1 MQLCH
6 KDTGQNKMDI
16 KSTIRKA
23 VLAVIFIVII
33 AGVFWLAQKKVTT
46 DITHCALITIMAA
59 AVLTFFYNRYFYD
72 TFTPSKSVNNPPPEA
87 VDLHMRHKLLEE
99 SARHKRLEEKVR
111 KLNGELSAAKLKLEA
126 EIANRPLDQRQLQQR
141 LKHLNCLY
149 GLSKIVNRQ
158 GVPLEQIFQE
168 TVHLIRDA
176 YKYPN
181 AMCVRINFDGI
192 QYKTDNFEKSEL
204 SRKTEIKAH
213 GENVGAI
220 EVYHLGGKV
229 KNGEEPF
236 LKEEDDLLNAVA
248 EWLGSIAERKKA
260 EEKLRLFRNLI
271 ERSNDCIFAVEPKW
285 GRFLDVNNR
294 ACDSLGYTRKELLNM
309 MTIKDIEVSMPDDSY
324 WQKQIEELKEKKDI
338 VKQDRYKR
346 KDGSTFF
353 VETSLKLVTQEKQD
367 YIIAIARDITERKRA
382 EAKLKTAQEKLLETA
397 REVGMAEVATGV
409 LHNVGNVL
417 NSVSV
422 TAESIQ
428 KRVRNSKISY
438 LSDVVGLL
446 EEHANELST
455 FMVNEE
461 RGKKIPAF
469 LANLSKELVEEQ
481 ERCLEALEALTKHV
495 QHVGDIIQLQQSHSK
510 TKGLIEPTS
519 IAELVEDTIQINA
532 ETITR
537 NRVEVI
543 LEIADLPTLLLDR
556 HKVLQILTNLISNAI
571 YALSKSNR
579 DDRILKICVKE
590 PKSGFIQIDVCDNGI
605 GIPKENLTRIFEHGF
620 TTKKT
625 GHGFGLH
632 STALSANELNGSIKA
647 HSDGPGKGAVFTVE
661 LPFKTQEAKK

>member
-1 MQLCH
+1 
-6 KDTGQNKMDI
+6 MDI
-16 KSTIRKA
+16 KSTIKKA
-23 VLAVIFIVII
+23 VLAAIFIAII

-46 DITHCALITIMAA
+46 DITHSALIAIMAA

-72 TFTPSKSVNNPPPEA
+72 TFTPSKPVNNPTDEA
-87 VDLHMRHKLLEE
+87 IDLRARHKLLEE
-99 SARHKRLEEKVR
+99 SAHHKRLEEKVR
-111 KLNGELSAAKLKLEA
+111 KLNEELSAAKLKLEA

-158 GVPLEQIFQE
+158 GIPLEQIFQE
-168 TVHLIRDA
+168 TVSLIRDA

-181 AMCVRINFDGI
+181 AMCLRINFDGI
-192 QYKTDNFEKSEL
+192 QYKTDNFKKSEL

-213 GENVGAI
+213 GENVGTI
-220 EVYHLGGKV
+220 EVYLLGGKV

-438 LSDVVGLL
+438 LSDVVALF
-446 EEHANELST
+446 EEHTSELGT
-455 FMVNEE
+455 FMTNEE

-469 LANLSKELVEEQ
+469 LANLSKELVDEQ

-519 IAELVEDTIQINA
+519 IEELVEDTIQINA

-537 NRVEVI
+537 NSVEVKR
-543 LEIADLPTLLLDR
+543 EIADLPTLLLDR

-579 DDRILKICVKE
+579 DDKVLKICVKE
-590 PKSGFIQIDVCDNGI
+590 PKSGFIRIDVCDNGI

>member
-1 MQLCH
+1 M
-6 KDTGQNKMDI
+6 DT
-16 KSTIRKA
+16 KSTIKKV
-23 VLAVIFIVII
+23 VLAAIFVAII
-33 AGVFWLAQKKVTT
+33 AGVFWLAQKKVTK
-46 DITHCALITIMAA
+46 DITHCALIAVMAGA
-59 AVLTFFYNRYFYD
+59 ILTYIYNRYFYD
-72 TFTPSKSVNNPPPEA
+72 TFSSPKPVNNLDNEDI
-87 VDLHMRHKLLEE
+87 DLRVRHKLLEE
-99 SARHKRLEEKVR
+99 SARQKRLEEKVQ
-111 KLNGELSAAKLKLEA
+111 KLTTELSAAKLKLEA

-158 GVPLEQIFQE
+158 EIPLEQIFQE
-168 TVHLIRDA
+168 TVSLICDA
-176 YKYPN
+176 YRYPN
-181 AMCVRINFDGI
+181 TMCVRINFDGI
-192 QYKTDNFEKSEL
+192 QYKTDNFKKSEL
-204 SRKTEIKAH
+204 SRQTQIKAH
-213 GENVGAI
+213 GEIVGTI
-220 EVYHLGGKV
+220 EVYHLGGNV

-260 EEKLRLFRNLI
+260 EEQLRLFRNLI

-309 MTIKDIEVSMPDDSY
+309 MTIKDIEVSTPDDSC
-324 WQKQIEELKEKKDI
+324 WQKQIEELKEKNDI

-438 LSDVVGLL
+438 LADVVGLL
-446 EEHANELST
+446 EEHSNELGT
-455 FMVNEE
+455 FITMEE
-461 RGKKIPAF
+461 RGKKIPVF
-469 LANLSKELVEEQ
+469 LANLSKELVDEQ
-481 ERCLEALEALTKHV
+481 QRCLEALEALTKHV

-510 TKGLIEPTS
+510 TNGLIEPTS
-519 IAELVEDTIQINA
+519 INELVEDTIQINA

-537 NRVEVI
+537 NNVQVKR
-543 LEIADLPTLLLDR
+543 EIDDLPTLLLDR

-571 YALSKSNR
+571 YALSISGR
-579 DDRILKICVKE
+579 DEKILKICVKE
-590 PKSGFIQIDVCDNGI
+590 LKTGFLRIDVCDNGI

-620 TTKKT
+620 TTKKS

-632 STALSANELNGSIKA
+632 STALSVNELNGSIKV

>member
-1 MQLCH
+1 
-6 KDTGQNKMDI
+6 MDI
-16 KSTIRKA
+16 KSTIKKA
-23 VLAVIFIVII
+23 VLAVIFIAII
-33 AGVFWLAQKKVTT
+33 AGVFWLVQKKITK
-46 DITHCALITIMAA
+46 DITHCTLIVIMTA
-59 AVLTFFYNRYFYD
+59 AVLTYFYNSYFYD
-72 TFTPSKSVNNPPPEA
+72 TFTLSKPANNPHHEA
-87 VDLHMRHKLLEE
+87 IYLRTRHKLLEE

-111 KLNGELSAAKLKLEA
+111 KLNTELSTAKLKLEA
-126 EIANRPLDQRQLQQR
+126 EISNRPLDQRQLQQR

-158 GVPLEQIFQE
+158 EIPLEQIFQE
-168 TVHLIRDA
+168 TISLIRDA

-181 AMCVRINFDGI
+181 AMCLRINFDGI
-192 QYKTDNFEKSEL
+192 QYKTDNFKKSEL
-204 SRKTEIKAH
+204 SRKTQIKAH
-213 GENVGAI
+213 EENVGAI

-248 EWLGSIAERKKA
+248 EWLGSIAESKKA

-309 MTIKDIEVSMPDDSY
+309 MTIKDIEVSTPDGFY
-324 WQKQIEELKEKKDI
+324 WQKQIEQLKEKKDI
-338 VKQDRYKR
+338 VKQGRYKR

-353 VETSLKLVTQEKQD
+353 VETSLKLVTQEKQE

-438 LSDVVGLL
+438 LSDVVELF
-446 EEHANELST
+446 EEHANELDT
-455 FMVNEE
+455 FMANEE

-469 LANLSKELVEEQ
+469 LANLSKELVDEQ

-495 QHVGDIIQLQQSHSK
+495 QHVADIIQLQQSHSK

-532 ETITR
+532 EAITR
-537 NRVEVI
+537 NNVEVI
-543 LEIADLPTLLLDR
+543 QEIADLPTILLDR

-571 YALSKSNR
+571 YALSISNR

-590 PKSGFIQIDVCDNGI
+590 PKSGHLRIDVCDNGI
-605 GIPKENLTRIFEHGF
+605 GMPKENLTRIFEHGF

-632 STALSANELNGSIKA
+632 STALSANELNGSIIA
-647 HSDGPGKGAVFTVE
+647 RSDGLGKGAVFTVE

>member
-1 MQLCH
+1 
-6 KDTGQNKMDI
+6 MDI
-16 KSTIRKA
+16 KNLAKKG
-23 VLAVIFIVII
+23 VLAVIFIAIN
-33 AGVFWLAQKKVTT
+33 AGVFYLAQKNVTK
-46 DITHCALITIMAA
+46 DITHCALITIIAA
-59 AVLTFFYNRYFYD
+59 AILTFIYNRYFYD
-72 TFTPSKSVNNPPPEA
+72 TVTPSKPIKSANVEA
-87 VDLHMRHKLLEE
+87 IDLRTRHKLLEE
-99 SARHKRLEEKVR
+99 SAQQKRLEDKVR
-111 KLNGELSAAKLKLEA
+111 KLDAELSAAKLKLEA
-126 EIANRPLDQRQLQQR
+126 EISNRPLDQRQLQQR

-149 GLSKIVNRQ
+149 RLSKIVNRQ
-158 GVPLEQIFQE
+158 EIPLKQIFQE
-168 TVHLIRDA
+168 TVSLIRDA
-176 YKYPN
+176 YRYPN

-192 QYKTDNFEKSEL
+192 QYKTDNFKKSEL
-204 SRKTEIKAH
+204 SRKTQIKAH
-213 GENVGAI
+213 GEIVGAI
-220 EVYHLGGKV
+220 EVYHLGGKA

-236 LKEEDDLLNAVA
+236 LKEENDLLNAVA

-260 EEKLRLFRNLI
+260 EEKLQLFRNLI

-309 MTIKDIEVSMPDDSY
+309 MTIKDIEVSIPDDSH
-324 WQKQIEELKEKKDI
+324 WQKQTEKLKDKKDI
-338 VKQDRYKR
+338 VKQGRYKR

-438 LSDVVGLL
+438 LSDVVGLF
-446 EEHANELST
+446 EEHSSKLGT
-455 FMVNEE
+455 FMTNEE

-469 LANLSKELVEEQ
+469 LANLSKELVDEQ
-481 ERCLEALEALTKHV
+481 ERCLEALEELTKHV

-519 IAELVEDTIQINA
+519 IEEIVEDTLKINA
-532 ETITR
+532 EMITR
-537 NRVEVI
+537 NSVDVRR
-543 LEIADLPTLLLDR
+543 EIPKLPILLLDR

-571 YALSKSNR
+571 YALSKSDS
-579 DDRILKICVKE
+579 DDKILKIQVNEQKN
-590 PKSGFIQIDVCDNGI
+590 GRLRINVCDNGI
-605 GIPKENLTRIFEHGF
+605 GIPKENLTRVFEHGF
-620 TTKKT
+620 TTKKK

-661 LPFKTQEAKK
+661 LPFKTQEAIK

>member
-23 VLAVIFIVII
+23 VLAVIFIAII

-72 TFTPSKSVNNPPPEA
+72 TFTPSKPVNNPTPEA
-87 VDLHMRHKLLEE
+87 VDLRMRHKLLEE

-571 YALSKSNR
+571 YALSKSSR

-632 STALSANELNGSIKA
+632 ST
-647 HSDGPGKGAVFTVE
+647 
-661 LPFKTQEAKK
+661 

>member
-1 MQLCH
+1 
-6 KDTGQNKMDI
+6 MDI
-16 KSTIRKA
+16 KSTIKKA
-23 VLAVIFIVII
+23 VLATIFVAII
-33 AGVFWLAQKKVTT
+33 AGVFWLAQRNVTK
-46 DITHCALITIMAA
+46 DITHCALIAIIAA
-59 AVLTFFYNRYFYD
+59 AILTFVYNRYFYD
-72 TFTPSKSVNNPPPEA
+72 TVTPSKPTKNANVEA
-87 VDLHMRHKLLEE
+87 VDLRARHKLLEE
-99 SARHKRLEEKVR
+99 SARHKRLEEKIR
-111 KLNGELSAAKLKLEA
+111 KLNAELSGAKLKLEA

-158 GVPLEQIFQE
+158 KISLEQIFQE
-168 TVHLIRDA
+168 TVSLIRDA

-204 SRKTEIKAH
+204 SRKTQIKAH
-213 GENVGAI
+213 GEIVGAL
-220 EVYHLGGKV
+220 EVYHLGGKL
-229 KNGEEPF
+229 KNEEDPF

-324 WQKQIEELKEKKDI
+324 WQKQIEKLKDKKDI
-338 VKQDRYKR
+338 VKQGRYKR
-346 KDGSTFF
+346 KDGSMFF
-353 VETSLKLVTQEKQD
+353 VETSLQLVSQEKQD

-446 EEHANELST
+446 EEHASELGE
-455 FMVNEE
+455 FMTNEE

-469 LANLSKELVEEQ
+469 LANLSKELIDEQ
-481 ERCLEALEALTKHV
+481 ERYLEALEELTKHV

-519 IAELVEDTIQINA
+519 IEEIVEDTLKINA
-532 ETITR
+532 EMITR
-537 NRVEVI
+537 NRVEI
-543 LEIADLPTLLLDR
+543 KREIQNLPTLLLDR

-571 YALSKSNR
+571 YALSKSNH
-579 DDRILKICVKE
+579 DDKILKIQVKE
-590 PKSGFIQIDVCDNGI
+590 QKNGHLRIDVCDNGI

-620 TTKKT
+620 TTKKK

-647 HSDGPGKGAVFTVE
+647 HSNGPGKGAVFTVK
-661 LPFKTQEAKK
+661 LPFKIQEAKK

>member
-1 MQLCH
+1 
-6 KDTGQNKMDI
+6 MDI
-16 KSTIRKA
+16 KSIIKKA
-23 VLAVIFIVII
+23 VLAAIFIAII
-33 AGVFWLAQKKVTT
+33 AGVFWLTQKKITT
-46 DITHCALITIMAA
+46 DITHSALIAIMAA

-72 TFTPSKSVNNPPPEA
+72 TFTPSKPVNNPTHEA
-87 VDLHMRHKLLEE
+87 VDLRTRHKLLEE
-99 SARHKRLEEKVR
+99 SAHHKRLEEKVR
-111 KLNGELSAAKLKLEA
+111 KLSTELSAAKLKLEA
-126 EIANRPLDQRQLQQR
+126 EITNRPLDQRQLQQR

-158 GVPLEQIFQE
+158 EIPLEQIFQE
-168 TVHLIRDA
+168 TVSLIRDA

-192 QYKTDNFEKSEL
+192 QYKTDNFKKSEL
-204 SRKTEIKAH
+204 SRKTKIKAH

-324 WQKQIEELKEKKDI
+324 WQKQIEQLRDKKDI

-382 EAKLKTAQEKLLETA
+382 EVKLKTAQEKLLETA

-438 LSDVVGLL
+438 LSDIVGLL
-446 EEHANELST
+446 EEHASELGT
-455 FMVNEE
+455 FMANEE

-469 LANLSKELVEEQ
+469 LANLSKELVDEQ

-537 NRVEVI
+537 NSVEVI
-543 LEIADLPTLLLDR
+543 REIADLPTLLLDR

-571 YALSKSNR
+571 YALSKSSR

-590 PKSGFIQIDVCDNGI
+590 PKSGFLRINVCDNGI

-647 HSDGPGKGAVFTVE
+647 HSDGPGKGTVFTVE

>member
-1 MQLCH
+1 
-6 KDTGQNKMDI
+6 MDI

-23 VLAVIFIVII
+23 VLAVIFIAII

-571 YALSKSNR
+571 YALSKSSR

>member
-23 VLAVIFIVII
+23 VLAVIFIAII

-571 YALSKSNR
+571 YALSKSSR